1 LKLLNFN
8 DDYFNILEEQ
18 MLQAYNFNN
27 NRFKDFLEDKI
38 NNWVNVLNV
47 MYDVIGLLKYAQNKW
62 SFLEKMFVQ
71 SAEVKKEL
79 GVKAEEFVK
88 YDELMKSILTQG
100 MSTPNVRKFCSIDG
114 LKEKLK
120 TLCTAF
126 DDSED

>member
-47 MYDVIGLLKYAQNKW
+47 MYDVIGLLK
-62 SFLEKMFVQ
+62 
-71 SAEVKKEL
+71 
-79 GVKAEEFVK
+79 
-88 YDELMKSILTQG
+88 
-100 MSTPNVRKFCSIDG
+100 
-114 LKEKLK
+114 
-120 TLCTAF
+120 
-126 DDSED
+126 